1 MTIKQASDALQNK
14 QISAVELT
22 KGLLN
27 RIEDKEQSVS
37 ALNAVCVDSALKE
50 AEASDERR
58 ANGGPK
64 SMFDGIPA
72 IIKDNICTKGIK
84 TSCSSKT
91 FSIFRKILSNEPKAD
106 KSLITLVDSTLFW
119 YKVTIFKNNSCHSKL
134 GKIKKRNKHIK
145 LK

>member
-1 MTIKQASDALQNK
+1 MKLYDMTIKQASDALQNK

-37 ALNAVCVDSALKE
+37 TLNTVCADFALKE
-50 AEASDERR
+50 AEASDKRR
-58 ANGGPK
+58 AANTQK

-84 TSCSSKT
+84 TSCSSKL
-91 FSIFRKILSNEPKAD
+91 RGD
-106 KSLITLVDSTLFW
+106 
-119 YKVTIFKNNSCHSKL
+119 NNS
-134 GKIKKRNKHIK
+134 
-145 LK
+145 